1 MEKIKV
7 ALIIRGFHSGGI
19 EKVFESYFSH
29 MDLSPYEIHVITH
42 MKNDPAKKKIFTD
55 MGCQIHELSKL
66 HGHKLTFAN
75 IREYKELFA
84 QNQFDIV
91 HNNMPD
97 NLLPLWFAKRSKV
110 PCRILHAHN
119 IYTSGY
125 EKKNPIAVKLY
136 MAGFAINT
144 ANATVLIGV
153 SKEAARSAFGEK
165 NMKNVMILPNAI
177 EVDRYRFQS
186 DLRIKMRKSLDI
198 EDKFVIG
205 HIGRYENDQKNQ
217 EFVLMILKELLKTE
231 PKSHLL
237 MIGDGKKLD
246 GIKQMAADL
255 GLSENVTF
263 TGNVSNVQDYL
274 QAMDVFVLPSR
285 KEGLGIV
292 AVEAQTAGL
301 YCLVSDRVPREAK
314 VTGNI
319 EFLSID
325 HGVDPWS
332 EAILKKRGYMRTDT
346 SQEVISHGYDIDLRS
361 GDLEKLYLE
370 SVGKDRTE

>member
-1 MEKIKV
+1 M